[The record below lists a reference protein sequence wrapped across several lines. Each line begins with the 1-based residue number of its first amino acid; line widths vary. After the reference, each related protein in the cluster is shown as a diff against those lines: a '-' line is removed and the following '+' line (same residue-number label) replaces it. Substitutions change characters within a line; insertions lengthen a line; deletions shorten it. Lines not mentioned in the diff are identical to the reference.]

1 MTMPMGLLQNMG
13 SIFKLFR
20 YFSPLLQKQ
29 YKILAGSLLALVA
42 EAVFQILQPWPL
54 KFVIDHLSSSK
65 SNRSSLIFP
74 AIQTLDTTTLII
86 LSAVSIVV
94 LVGFRSLAA
103 YYRDVGF
110 AVVGNRVLTEVRN
123 ILYKHIQYLSLS
135 FHTKARSGDL
145 ILRVMNDVNT
155 IKDISV
161 AVLMPVLG
169 SMLVLVGMVGVM
181 FWLNWKLA
189 LLCMTITPLLY
200 FSAVKKISQIQ
211 DLARKQRK
219 REGAMAAT
227 ATESIGSIKE
237 VQALSL
243 NETFL
248 NAFIGQS
255 NLSLH
260 QDVMGRR
267 LEAGLGRT
275 VDFLVAIATALVLWY
290 GAVLVLGKEITI
302 GDLVVFLSY
311 IAIAFKPV
319 QNFAKYSSRLGRA
332 SAACERVLELFERK
346 LDVYDLPNAIE
357 APTLRGEVCF
367 DNLSFAYEPG
377 HLVLENIDLKVRP
390 GIRVALVGSS
400 GSGKSTLMS
409 LILRLYDPTRGRVI
423 IDGHDVREFTLASLR
438 KQIAVVLQDNVLFAV
453 SVRDNIAYGALNAM
467 PEEIEAAARL
477 ANAHQFISMLPNGYD
492 TILGERGVTLSKG
505 QRQRI
510 AVARAAIRKAP
521 ILILDEPTTGLDEEN
536 ELAMIDAIDHL
547 SNGRTT
553 FLITHNLEHA
563 MRCNLILYLEEGH
576 IIEQGTHMELMKRN
590 GRYAALYRM
599 QNVIHTA

>member
-1 MTMPMGLLQNMG
+1 MTPPAGLLQSMG

-20 YFSPLLQKQ
+20 YFSPLLRKQ
-29 YKILAGSLLALVA
+29 YKILVGSLLALVA
-42 EAVFQILQPWPL
+42 EAVLQILQPWPL
-54 KFVIDHLSSSK
+54 KFVIDHLASSK
-65 SNRSSLIFP
+65 SNGSPLIFP
-74 AIQTLDTTTLII
+74 AIEMLDTTTLII
-86 LSAVSIVV
+86 LAAVSIVI

-161 AVLMPVLG
+161 VVLMPVLG

-200 FSAVKKISQIQ
+200 FSAVKKIRRIQ

-243 NETFL
+243 NETFF
-248 NAFIGQS
+248 NAFVGQS
-255 NLSLH
+255 NQSLH
-260 QDVMGRR
+260 QDVMGRK

-275 VDFLVAIATALVLWY
+275 ADFLIAIATALVLWY
-290 GAVLVLGKEITI
+290 GAVLVLGKELTI

-346 LDVYDLPNAIE
+346 LDVCDLPNAIE
-357 APTLRGEVCF
+357 APPFRGEVGF

-377 HLVLENIDLKVRP
+377 HLVIENIDLKVRP
-390 GIRVALVGSS
+390 GDRVALVGPS
-400 GSGKSTLMS
+400 GTGKSTLIS
-409 LILRLYDPTRGRVI
+409 LILRLYDPTLGHVT
-423 IDGHDVREFTLASLR
+423 IDGHDLREFTLASLR

-453 SVRDNIAYGALNAM
+453 SVRDNIAYGAMNAM

-492 TILGERGVTLSKG
+492 TILGERGVTLSRG

-536 ELAMIDAIDHL
+536 ERAMIDAIERL

-553 FLITHNLEHA
+553 FLITHKLEHA
-563 MRCNLILYLEEGH
+563 IRCDLILYLEGGR
-576 IIEQGTHMELMKRN
+576 IVEQGTHIELMQKN
-590 GRYAALYRM
+590 GRYANLYRM
-599 QNVIHTA
+599 QNVIHTV